1 MHYARAFDW
10 RPALRLVEFIA
21 IVYGLPAAI
30 AAHARML
37 APRAEALSA
46 RLAELEAMLRKLID
60 RLAAAMPDFKARGA
74 FPALPPGPAGR
85 CVASMDSRDWQVS
98 FRFAPAKHARRTHDR
113 SPSFT
118 PLMRGSMP
126 LAERFEAA
134 MRVLADPERY
144 ARRQK
149 RHIARRRV
157 RAYAPPRYR
166 PVQRWP
172 LTYAMRS
179 APAPTRAPKPDDTS

>member
-1 MHYARAFDW
+1 MHYARAF
-10 RPALRLVEFIA
+10 ALRLVEFIA

-60 RLAAAMPDFKARGA
+60 QLAAAMPDYKSRGA
-74 FPALPPGPAGR
+74 FPPLPPGPPGR
-85 CVASMDSRDWQVS
+85 CVASMDSRDWQVA
-98 FRFAPAKHARRTHDR
+98 FRFAPGKRTRRASDR
-113 SPSFT
+113 WPRFA
-118 PLMRGSMP
+118 PMMRSSMP

-134 MRVLADPERY
+134 MRVLANPEPY

-149 RHIARRRV
+149 RHIAQRLARKH
-157 RAYAPPRYR
+157 APPRMPPR
-166 PVQRWP
+166 LHRP
-172 LTYAMRS
+172 LTYAMRAS
-179 APAPTRAPKPDDTS
+179 PAAPPRAPKPDDTS